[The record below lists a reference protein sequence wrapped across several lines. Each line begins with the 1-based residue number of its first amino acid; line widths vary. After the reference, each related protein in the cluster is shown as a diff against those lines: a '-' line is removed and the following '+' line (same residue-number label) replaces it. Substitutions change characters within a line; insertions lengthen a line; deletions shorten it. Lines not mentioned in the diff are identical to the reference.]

1 MRRRQD
7 WSPAGWA
14 VAVIGG
20 ANGIG
25 REVVRQ
31 LVAGGSNVAVGDR
44 GGVAAR
50 ATAAEM
56 ALGAGAGV
64 RGAGAAIG
72 LDVDVTDTGS
82 VTAFL
87 DAAEAEFGPL
97 DVVVNPAGVLW
108 VGPFLEESE
117 TTVERQVQV
126 NLLGAMRVV
135 RLTSARM
142 VERGGGHILT
152 LASMGSILGLA
163 GEASYAASK
172 HGLLGYLKSVEL
184 ERGTGVALSA
194 VLPAVVDTELAWGT
208 ATAGVPML
216 SAADVADAVMLSLR
230 NPKLERTVPSYAGA
244 MVRFANVLP
253 AGIRNALNDKMVP
266 DNVKDAD
273 RSARAAYEA
282 KYVV

>member
-1 MRRRQD
+1 MSWRSERCGMRRRQD

-87 DAAEAEFGPL
+87 DAAEAELGPL

-117 TTVERQVQV
+117 TTVKRQVQV

-142 VERGGGHILT
+142 VERGGGHVLT
-152 LASMGSILGLA
+152 LA
-163 GEASYAASK
+163 
-172 HGLLGYLKSVEL
+172 
-184 ERGTGVALSA
+184 
-194 VLPAVVDTELAWGT
+194 
-208 ATAGVPML
+208 
-216 SAADVADAVMLSLR
+216 
-230 NPKLERTVPSYAGA
+230 
-244 MVRFANVLP
+244 
-253 AGIRNALNDKMVP
+253 
-266 DNVKDAD
+266 
-273 RSARAAYEA
+273 
-282 KYVV
+282 